1 MDTPVVTKYVG
12 KTKAKQALNRY
23 RYASNKE
30 NTITR
35 KKVWDKTFIKLRY
48 TGY

>member
-12 KTKAKQALNRY
+12 KTKAKQAG
-23 RYASNKE
+23 NKG